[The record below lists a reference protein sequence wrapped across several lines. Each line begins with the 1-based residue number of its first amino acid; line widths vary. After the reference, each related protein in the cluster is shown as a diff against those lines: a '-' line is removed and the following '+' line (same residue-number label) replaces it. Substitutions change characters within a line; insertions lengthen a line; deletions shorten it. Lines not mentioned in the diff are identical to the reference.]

1 MIAYFS
7 SVAFVKHFNNGDAIN
22 YIAMGSKHHDIII
35 NYVCLDYRCDRRC
48 KRDKSR
54 RDVSYRQIFFFGS
67 GIFKRKTKPK
77 HVSFF
82 LLYFKN
88 NMSEEYYIYIF
99 VIALFSGAV
108 FHVYKVHI
116 TSYAMK

>member
-1 MIAYFS
+1 MYVLIT
-7 SVAFVKHFNNGDAIN
+7 DATGGANVIKVGATFQH
-22 YIAMGSKHHDIII
+22 I
-35 NYVCLDYRCDRRC
+35 
-48 KRDKSR
+48 DK
-54 RDVSYRQIFFFGS
+54 FFFLEVEF
-67 GIFKRKTKPK
+67 FKKKTKPK

-108 FHVYKVHI
+108 FHVYKVRI